1 MLTSPPFLANSTLIN
16 GLGRYPGGPS
26 SPLAVINVEH
36 GKRYRFR
43 IIGAACDPSFNFT
56 IDGHPM
62 TVIET
67 DGVETEP
74 LVVDSIPVFASQR
87 YSVVVTANQTIGNY
101 WIRALSSQPDQTF
114 DGGQSSAILRYAGAP
129 EQEPTTEHGPYVL
142 PYEEGNVHPLITPGV
157 PGIPEPGKADV
168 NINLIPGLNSIRFT
182 LNGISYSNPPLPV
195 LLQILS
201 GARDPSQLLPEGS
214 VYVLPRGKVIEI
226 SIPATELSPGGAVGG
241 PVSLFRDPT
250 FRTSFTEF
258 DLTAP
263 ISSAW
268 CMYFLVLFACMRPS

>member
-1 MLTSPPFLANSTLIN
+1 MNAPPFLANSTLIN

-26 SPLAVINVEH
+26 SPLTVINVEH

-43 IIGAACDPSFNFT
+43 IIGAACEPSFNFT

-74 LVVDSIPVFASQR
+74 LVVDSIPVFPGQR
-87 YSVVVTANQTIGNY
+87 FSVVVTANQTIGNY

-129 EQEPTTEHGPYVL
+129 EKDPRTKHGPYVL
-142 PYEEGNVHPLITPGV
+142 PYEERNVRPLISPGA

-168 NINLIPGLNSIRFT
+168 NINLIPGLDMIGYT
-182 LNGISYSNPPLPV
+182 LNGVAFSNPPLPV

-201 GARDPSQLLPEGS
+201 GARDLSQLLPKGS

-226 SIPATELSPGGAVGG
+226 SMPATDLSPGGAIGR
-241 PVSLFRDPT
+241 PVSLFLNFSPHIIHKVCFDSIRFISMVYVLLLP
-250 FRTSFTEF
+250 FTRMT
-258 DLTAP
+258 L
-263 ISSAW
+263 S
-268 CMYFLVLFACMRPS
+268 